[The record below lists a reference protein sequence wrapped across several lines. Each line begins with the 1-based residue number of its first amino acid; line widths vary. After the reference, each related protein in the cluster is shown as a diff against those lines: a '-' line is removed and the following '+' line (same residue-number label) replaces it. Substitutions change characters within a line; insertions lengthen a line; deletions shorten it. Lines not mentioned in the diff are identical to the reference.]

1 MSGTLKW
8 RPVTND
14 WQFGAKGAVR
24 DVIYNN
30 GTRTLDRSHFGWLE
44 GMRDVGHKD
53 AQNLIDAIQEHGE
66 IEIVT
71 EF

>member
-24 DVIYNN
+24 DVVQND
-30 GTRTLDRSHFGWLE
+30 GARTLDESHRGWLK

-53 AQNLIDAIQEHGE
+53 AQNLIDAIEEHGE
-66 IEIVT
+66 IEIVIHY
-71 EF
+71 